1 MTSKKY
7 ILLITILMALF
18 IGACSDLDSAEELT
32 IEDRIFEN
40 YLLANNITAQPTQ
53 SGLYYIEELEGTG
66 ASPKSE
72 DWVIFNYSLY
82 TIQTG
87 SLVVTTNEVLARNV
101 GIYDSRVLYGP
112 NKAALGYNISGL
124 DEGLAMMKEG
134 GKAKLLFKSDL
145 GYEDKIIG
153 AIDAYSSLLLHVE
166 LVKVIEDPVLDE
178 YENTIKY
185 LEENQYSTDTTESGI
200 YYVSVVEGNGDSV
213 SIDDVLTINVKAS
226 LLDGRVLSNLK
237 NQEFQI
243 NSYNSEGT
251 MGLLA
256 GLKYMKVGETAKFIV
271 PYYYGFGPLGRSQY
285 DGYNRIPIPP
295 YSTIV
300 YDVSLISL

>member
-1 MTSKKY
+1 
-7 ILLITILMALF
+7 MALF